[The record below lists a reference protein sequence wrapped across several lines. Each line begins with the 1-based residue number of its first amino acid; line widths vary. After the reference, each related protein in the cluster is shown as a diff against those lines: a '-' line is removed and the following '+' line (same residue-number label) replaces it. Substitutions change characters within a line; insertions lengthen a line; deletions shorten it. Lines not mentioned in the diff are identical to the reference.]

1 MSRGRAPPSVRK
13 KNKETKKEN
22 KNCWGHNKNV
32 MSLCRPL
39 VVCVAKP
46 RGSGQDFGPG
56 PKGANCGRPDIL
68 CVCVLFLWL
77 YCLSF
82 LPANQPNI
90 LFLPS
95 SLPFL
100 PPPLCRSFVLL
111 FFARHYFYFNVVCF
125 SQFSSVQLGLVRCS
139 LARKSSRPLGL
150 KGCVC
155 SDIEWHCSATVH
167 FRCLSISTHLS
178 PFPLWVLPFCLVL
191 CLLQL
196 YLN

>member
-1 MSRGRAPPSVRK
+1 
-13 KNKETKKEN
+13 
-22 KNCWGHNKNV
+22 

-56 PKGANCGRPDIL
+56 PQGANCGRPDICV

-82 LPANQPNI
+82 LPANQQTYY
-90 LFLPS
+90 FYLPHS
-95 SLPFL
+95 PFF
-100 PPPLCRSFVLL
+100 PRHCAVLL
-111 FFARHYFYFNVVCF
+111 FYCF
-125 SQFSSVQLGLVRCS
+125 LRVIISTLTLFVFLSSVQLGLVCCS

-178 PFPLWVLPFCLVL
+178 LPSLGSSTLSGFVPVAALP
-191 CLLQL
+191 
-196 YLN
+196 